1 MMYKTLAAAL
11 PLAIALTAIA
21 SDSAASNYPPSYDYC
36 GPTRTNYSGPFEV
49 IQNPIRTDAAG
60 LTVAYRGYLRSWFP
74 DNEINI
80 YIRLNGNDAFL
91 PASAGSNSDA
101 YVYVSNAPRDCWMCG
116 GPPYTPECGNPGSWV
131 CSQPSETEEDLFYWA
146 YGQYSMN
153 AWDIEVAAESHG
165 YWDSN
170 YGYNYYTRFEPQGCF

>member
-1 MMYKTLAAAL
+1 MMHTTLAAAL
-11 PLAIALTAIA
+11 PLALALVAIT

-36 GPTRTNYSGPFEV
+36 GPTRTEFTGPFELV
-49 IQNPIRTDAAG
+49 QNPIRTDAAS

-80 YIRLNGNDAFL
+80 YVRLNGNDAFL

-101 YVYVSNAPRDCWMCG
+101 YIHVSNAPRDCALCG
-116 GPPYTPECGNPGSWV
+116 GYPYPPECNGGTWICN
-131 CSQPSETEEDLFYWA
+131 QPSATEEDLFFWA
-146 YGQYSMN
+146 YDQYSMN
-153 AWDIEVAAESHG
+153 DWDIEVAAESHG

-170 YGYNYYTRFEPQGCF
+170 YGANYYAGFESVSCF